1 MQKDIFARKE
11 IQDILDKAGIKY
23 KVDQNL
29 NLHFSTER
37 DRVNAIAVLK
47 DNLIL

>member
-1 MQKDIFARKE
+1 MQKGIFARKE

-29 NLHFSTER
+29 NLCFATER
-37 DRVNAIAVLK
+37 DRINAIAVLK
-47 DNLIL
+47 DNFML